1 MTLTILGSES
11 SGNCYILKSDTG
23 TLILEAGI
31 RLDAVKKALNF
42 DLSSVAGCLISH
54 SHLDHCKYAD
64 SYAKTGINIYASQE
78 TIDAYKPTYRHR
90 FHALLEGVMA
100 QLGSFRIIPFDV
112 PHGGI
117 SCYGYLITHPESG
130 KILFVTDCA
139 YIPGRFIGLSQVLI
153 EANYEDAILTSDRA
167 VGKHMSIDT
176 TVAFLKANDLS
187 KVQNIVLLHLS
198 SSNSNAKAFAKAVIE
213 VAPNASVLVGDKGL
227 EIELNKYPF

>member
-1 MTLTILGSES
+1 MLLKILGSES
-11 SGNCYILKSDTG
+11 LGNGYILQAEDG
-23 TLILEAGI
+23 TLLIEAGVH
-31 RLDAVKKALNF
+31 LDKVKKTLSF
-42 DLSSVAGCLISH
+42 DLSGVAGCLISH

-78 TIDAYKPTYRHR
+78 TIDAYKPAYRHR

-117 SCYGYLITHPESG
+117 SCYGYLIAHPESG

-139 YIPGRFIGLSQVLI
+139 YIPGRFTGLSQILI

-167 VGKHMSIDT
+167 VGKHMSIDI
-176 TVAFLKANDLS
+176 ALDFLRANDLS
-187 KVQNIVLLHLS
+187 HVRNIVLLHLS
-198 SSNSNAKAFAKAVIE
+198 ASNSNAKAFAKAVIE